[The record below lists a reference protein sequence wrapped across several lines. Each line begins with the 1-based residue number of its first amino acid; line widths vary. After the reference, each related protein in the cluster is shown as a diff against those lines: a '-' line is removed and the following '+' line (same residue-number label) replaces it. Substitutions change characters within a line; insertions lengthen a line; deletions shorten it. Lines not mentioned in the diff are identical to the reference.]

1 MKIRLNLLLTFA
13 AIAQAQAQDV
23 EEIVVV
29 GVVPAGSS
37 IETNKLAYPVQ
48 TATAED
54 LENIAALSIADFL
67 RQSFASI

>member
-54 LENIAALSIADFL
+54 LENIAALIIADFL
-67 RQSFASI
+67 RQSFDSI